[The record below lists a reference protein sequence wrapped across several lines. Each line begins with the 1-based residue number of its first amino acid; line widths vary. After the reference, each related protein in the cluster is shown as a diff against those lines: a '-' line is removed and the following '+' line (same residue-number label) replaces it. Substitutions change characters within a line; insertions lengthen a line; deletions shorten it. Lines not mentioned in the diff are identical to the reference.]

1 MTNPYGNIK
10 HGGCGTLTYAR
21 WKSMMARCHN
31 PNATNYKYYGA
42 LGITVCEQWHN
53 FTAFLNDMGECASRS
68 MTLDRKENSK
78 GYEPGNC
85 QWVTQAEQNK
95 NRSCCVILT
104 FNGITQNVTDWA
116 EFVGMSSN
124 ALSQRLY
131 LGWCVER
138 ALTQP
143 LKKRSKK

>member
-1 MTNPYGNIK
+1 MTNLHGNIK

-42 LGITVCEQWHN
+42 LGISVCERWHD
-53 FTAFLNDMGECASRS
+53 FPAFLDDMGECASRS
-68 MTLDRKENSK
+68 MTLDRIDNSK

-85 QWVTQAEQNK
+85 RWVTQAEQNK
-95 NRSCCVILT
+95 NRSHCVLLT

-116 EFVGMSSN
+116 EFVGISSN

-131 LGWCVER
+131 LGWSVER

-143 LKKRSKK
+143 LKKRGKK